1 VQALELLS
9 GPAAAVTT
17 AAAGNVLE
25 KGFFKTTSTH
35 SRMQSPR
42 MPSAA
47 YATLCN
53 VVVRKQR
60 DFGHIFVAA
69 QRRCVAR
76 GCGRRARKRHGNQG
90 YKTSPRSAL
99 SPLTVKRTRAR
110 DAQTP
115 QRALD
120 TQETRS
126 RSGLRGAAPRKIC
139 SKADTRRPRG
149 LCPVASR
156 RGLAASTPCRSA
168 FGRQP
173 ARGIKPR
180 HRQPHH

>member
-1 VQALELLS
+1 MQALELLS

-60 DFGHIFVAA
+60 DFGHIFAAA

-99 SPLTVKRTRAR
+99 PADGEANTGTRRADPTAR
-110 DAQTP
+110 VGDAGD
-115 QRALD
+115 AV
-120 TQETRS
+120 S